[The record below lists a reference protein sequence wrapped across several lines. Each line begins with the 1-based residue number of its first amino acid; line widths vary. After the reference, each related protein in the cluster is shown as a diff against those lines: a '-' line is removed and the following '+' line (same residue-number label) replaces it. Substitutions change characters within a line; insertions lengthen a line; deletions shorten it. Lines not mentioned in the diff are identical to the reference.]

1 MSVVSSRDDLDLL
14 FSKFAHLY
22 DSGVPLA
29 EALDLARGDVGPELH
44 GAVGAIVEDLY
55 RGVSFAD
62 GMRARP
68 GVFSRDVAGIIA
80 AGESRGELGTAARS
94 VADGLRGHVL
104 AAASAPRDEVEAL
117 LARAADVDA
126 LHLDPDGHV
135 RVRRG
140 GGIEDAGAART
151 AALIAALT
159 EEAGEA
165 GAFLWNDRLVRV
177 AAAHTPVGAAAVVRV
192 APEPAP
198 APPQAAVWWS
208 GPPRLL
214 IVEAANP
221 DGVLRDIVRGLDGVR
236 CVAVGLPVPEV
247 ICVADVA
254 TARALDPDVVCVA
267 ELLRA
272 EEADALLGSDVHAL
286 AGVRPGGLADRAAN
300 RAGAAEPPLRIAVS

>member
-1 MSVVSSRDDLDLL
+1 MPVVPSRHDLDVL

-29 EALDLARGDVGPELH
+29 EALDLARGDVGPALH
-44 GAVGAIVEDLY
+44 ETVGAIVEDLY

-62 GMRARP
+62 AMRARP
-68 GVFSRDVAGIIA
+68 AIFSKDVIGIVA

-104 AAASAPRDEVEAL
+104 SAASAPRDEVEAL
-117 LARAADVDA
+117 LALAAAADA

-135 RVRRG
+135 RLRRES
-140 GGIEDAGAART
+140 GIEEGGKAPT

-159 EEAGEA
+159 EEAGQA

-177 AAAHTPVGAAAVVRV
+177 DAARTPAGAAAVVRV

-198 APPQAAVWWS
+198 APPQSAVWWS
-208 GPPRLL
+208 GSPRLL
-214 IVEAANP
+214 LVEARNP
-221 DGVLRDIVRGLDGVR
+221 DGALRDIVKSLQGAR

-267 ELLRA
+267 RLRA
-272 EEADALLGSDVHAL
+272 PEEADALLGLEVHAL
-286 AGVRPGGLADRAAN
+286 AGVATGGLADRLEK
-300 RAGAAEPPLRIAVS
+300 RAGAVEPPLRIAVS